1 MDIVTL
7 DLVGFLAATFMAALV
22 AGLAGFAFG
31 LVAAAA
37 WLHIL
42 TPLQTASLI
51 IAFGLI
57 VQGVA
62 VWKLR
67 RALQWSRLWP
77 FLIGGAIGVPIG
89 VAMLRWANPDTMR
102 GSVGVLL
109 ILYSIHGLVR
119 PAMKPIDGGGAPADA
134 GVGVLNGILGGAT
147 GLAGIIV
154 TVWCGLR
161 GWPRDAQRAVF
172 QPIGVSVFAMSAVVL
187 GASGS
192 VDAETIRLFAIG
204 LPILLAGTWL
214 GLRLYGRLDEA
225 GFRKVVLALLL
236 VSGAALVISLRPTG
250 AAAEEKF
257 QKLTGAQIQ
266 ARFAGME
273 LTDQSHWGEV
283 FERNGTLGIYS
294 MGHKSVGKWR
304 VQKDQLCVESG
315 KEPGGGC
322 YEVWLSGKNVEL
334 RNQTSSVPLGGVL
347 QKPTDSR

>member
-77 FLIGGAIGVPIG
+77 FLIGGV
-89 VAMLRWANPDTMR
+89 
-102 GSVGVLL
+102 
-109 ILYSIHGLVR
+109 
-119 PAMKPIDGGGAPADA
+119 
-134 GVGVLNGILGGAT
+134 NGILGGANRP
-147 GLAGIIV
+147 ARIIV

-236 VSGAALVISLRPTG
+236 ASGAAL
-250 AAAEEKF
+250 
-257 QKLTGAQIQ
+257 
-266 ARFAGME
+266 
-273 LTDQSHWGEV
+273 
-283 FERNGTLGIYS
+283 
-294 MGHKSVGKWR
+294 
-304 VQKDQLCVESG
+304 
-315 KEPGGGC
+315 
-322 YEVWLSGKNVEL
+322 
-334 RNQTSSVPLGGVL
+334 
-347 QKPTDSR
+347 